1 MMSPDEKRLLLAVAA
16 MVIGAPNTPPLGGD
30 DKQFLASLIG
40 AKDWDNVRAELIPL
54 IRSIAHTKPQ

>member
-1 MMSPDEKRLLLAVAA
+1 MTVDERRLLLIVAA
-16 MVIGAPNTPPLGGD
+16 LVLGAPNTPPLGGD

-54 IRSIAHTKPQ
+54 IRSIAHTKP